1 MLAYIPF
8 IQEGGR
14 DFVKKKFKIMKSIL
28 NKKKKRRMRN
38 FTLCKTNPVW
48 GLNVKEVWII
58 LVAKFNGI
66 KHAARI
72 KCKKLCDEKQ
82 AYLIYFSYIGD

>member
-1 MLAYIPF
+1 
-8 IQEGGR
+8 
-14 DFVKKKFKIMKSIL
+14 MKSII
-28 NKKKKRRMRN
+28 NKKKKMRMRN

-72 KCKKLCDEKQ
+72 KCKKLCDENR
-82 AYLIYFSYIGD
+82 LIRYTSVILVIRVPTENDMVY